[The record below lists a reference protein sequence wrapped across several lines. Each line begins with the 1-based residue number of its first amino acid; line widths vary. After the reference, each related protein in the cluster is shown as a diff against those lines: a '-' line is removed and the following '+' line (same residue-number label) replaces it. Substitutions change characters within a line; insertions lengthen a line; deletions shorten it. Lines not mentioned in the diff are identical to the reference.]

1 MADDHRWYPPEQR
14 DGESTSPPSVEP
26 TDEPQAEPSND
37 TQPETAVR
45 APVDSR
51 DVEVPTLA
59 EATMHTPAAQS
70 QDRPAPWRRRLS
82 AVAIIAG
89 TLIAATVAASVGLTL
104 GRGTPAA
111 ELSPSSTST
120 TKPPAT
126 STTTT
131 STSTPP
137 PTTTPEAPIQ
147 DSPTTTSPPVLDISA
162 EAPGLYCRD
171 LADKG
176 YSYPE
181 AVGYWQGEGEPSRMD
196 ASGTGIPCQTV
207 YPAAEVE
214 QYWGPQSAQGGCPGR
229 GELESAFLQLA
240 ETDMRLRTDLEGMTF
255 QAPDCLDGWATARL
269 CQYGGECIDVYIEL
283 VAGQWVAR
291 DFADGASDEVCS
303 ETIRSEIARAAMCPE
318 I

>member
-26 TDEPQAEPSND
+26 TGEPQAEPSND
-37 TQPETAVR
+37 TQIEAVVR

-59 EATMHTPAAQS
+59 EATMHTPGARS

-104 GRGTPAA
+104 GRGTPSA
-111 ELSPSSTST
+111 EPSPSSTST

-126 STTTT
+126 STTATPT
-131 STSTPP
+131 PTPP
-137 PTTTPEAPIQ
+137 PTTTPAAPIK

-171 LADKG
+171 LAAKG

-181 AVGYWQGEGEPSRMD
+181 AVEYWQGEGAPSRMD
-196 ASGTGIPCQTV
+196 ASGTGIPCRTV

-214 QYWGPQSAQGGCPGR
+214 QYWGPGSSQGTCPSVDDLISSLAAADPQLGR
-229 GELESAFLQLA
+229 YVADLVFLQCIGDWVTANIVLSV
-240 ETDMRLRTDLEGMTF
+240 EG
-255 QAPDCLDGWATARL
+255 D
-269 CQYGGECIDVYIEL
+269 
-283 VAGQWVAR
+283 AGAAL
-291 DFADGASDEVCS
+291 FKMDGASPRYLTYIVGAEPEDCIS
-303 ETIRSEIARAAMCPE
+303 AFQMPRATAERICF
-318 I
+318 